1 MTTQFFFSKRALA
14 WAIFFAGLGAIT
26 AQAATPDAGQLSQ
39 PLIKQPELNPPRP
52 VELLR
57 LPAPSETKTDGADDI
72 RITINKISVSGNT
85 LIASD
90 ALEAMVADLIG
101 GQHNFAEISNAVNR
115 ITLWYREHGYLVARA
130 YLPAQDLKD
139 GKLDINVLEGL
150 LGEPLLNNRSRLGD
164 ARAKQHVANIPAG
177 EPLQSEAVDRAVL
190 LLSDTPG
197 VGGARASLRP
207 GASVGTSDLIIEL
220 DPGQAYAANVE
231 LDNYGSHYTG
241 ENRLGAAVAIN
252 SPFNLG
258 DQLTVRAL
266 TSDQKMTYARVAYQL
281 PISANGLKLGA
292 AYSDMNYTLGR
303 ELSDLNSYGSA
314 TSASAYLSYP
324 FIRSQAINAYGTL
337 TFEQKDTKD
346 VQIDIVD
353 RKVKLLSA
361 GFTGNRQDG
370 LFGGGLNSFGATF
383 VLGDLGMDALTLAQ
397 DAASANAQGG
407 FSKLNLNFSRL
418 QRINDSNYL
427 YVAASGQLASKN
439 LNTTEKFYL
448 GGSDGVRAYPPGE
461 GGGDEGL
468 MLNTELRHSFS
479 DKLQALVFID
489 AGTVTIHKNAY
500 ITDEANTRNILGA
513 GLGLNANYKALQFKS
528 VLAWRLKGGPAL
540 SEPIAEDTNPRLW
553 LQMSSSF

>member
-1 MTTQFFFSKRALA
+1 MTTPFSPCMRSLA
-14 WAIFFAGLGAIT
+14 WAIFFTGLGVIT

-39 PLIKQPELNPPRP
+39 PLIKQPDLNPSSP

-57 LPAPSETKTDGADDI
+57 IPAPSDTKTDGADDI
-72 RITINKISVSGNT
+72 RISVSKISVSGNT
-85 LIASD
+85 LIASE
-90 ALEAMVADLIG
+90 ALEAMVGDLIG

-115 ITLWYREHGYLVARA
+115 ITLWYREHGFLVARA

-139 GKLDINVLEGL
+139 GKLEINVLEGL

-164 ARAKQHVANIPAG
+164 ARAKQHVANIPVGA
-177 EPLQSEAVDRAVL
+177 PLQSEVVDRAVL

-207 GASVGTSDLIIEL
+207 GASVGTTDLIFEL

-241 ENRLGAAVAIN
+241 ENRLGGALALN

-258 DQLTVRAL
+258 DQLTLRAL
-266 TSDQKMTYARVAYQL
+266 TSDQNMTYARVAYQF

-303 ELSDLNSYGSA
+303 EFADLNSHGSA
-314 TSASAYLSYP
+314 NSASAYLSYP

-346 VQIDIVD
+346 IQVD
-353 RKVKLLSA
+353 TVDKKVKLLSA

-370 LFGGGLNSFGATF
+370 LFGGGLNNFGATF

-397 DAASANAQGG
+397 DEVSANAHGG
-407 FSKLNLNFSRL
+407 FSKLNLNFNRL
-418 QRINDSNYL
+418 QRINDSNYV
-427 YVAASGQLASKN
+427 YVAASGQWASKN
-439 LNTTEKFYL
+439 LNSTEKFYL

-468 MLNTELRHSFS
+468 MLNAELRHSFS
-479 DKLQALVFID
+479 DKLQALLFFD
-489 AGTVTIHKNAY
+489 AGTVTINKNAF
-500 ITDEANTRNILGA
+500 ITDEANVRTIVGA
-513 GLGLNANYKALQFKS
+513 GLGLNASYKALQFKS
-528 VLAWRLKGGPAL
+528 AIAWRLQGGPAL
-540 SEPIAEDTNPRLW
+540 SEPITEDTNPRLW
-553 LQMSSSF
+553 VQMSSSF